1 MAPLDYDYAISS
13 EFGKNK
19 AVRILVNPGGS
30 VKWKLVDWEYNK
42 GAPPKSAVYID
53 EQEHCKNVVTAYTD
67 CSDCRPNK
75 LTPSQRTKDGYVY
88 YIYDKKTSYDN
99 NEYKILVE
107 EGIKKYKLISLE
119 LEESVA
125 LEDVKAIS
133 RTSEVI
139 NNAPTPRDYEKNL
152 ALDVTQSSSWS
163 HSIHWEVGVG
173 LEIGVASVAK
183 YNWSLNAKGGGNH
196 PWGRSETFSKN
207 LTSTARGRVPAKH
220 GVKITLRATQT
231 QKEVPYKAQV
241 EITYDDGTTR
251 TGKKVI
257 LFTILFKRQLGSR
270 KK

>member
-30 VKWKLVDWEYNK
+30 VKWKLVDWEYNN

-53 EQEHCKNVVTAYTD
+53 GQERCKNVVTAYD
-67 CSDCRPNK
+67 SYSCSICRN

-88 YIYDKKTSYDN
+88 YIYAKSVRYDS

-107 EGIKKYKLISLE
+107 EGIKKYKIISLE

-125 LEDVKAIS
+125 LEDAKAIFS
-133 RTSEVI
+133 TSEVI
-139 NNAPTPRDYEKNL
+139 NNAPTPRDYAESL
-152 ALDVTQSSSWS
+152 ALDVTQSSTWS

-173 LEIGVASVAK
+173 LEIGVVGVAK
-183 YNWSLNAKGGGNH
+183 YAWSINAKGGGNH
-196 PWGRSETFSKN
+196 QWGGSETFSKTS
-207 LTSTARGRVPAKH
+207 TSTARGQVPAKH

-241 EITYDDGTTR
+241 EITYDDGTKR
-251 TGKKVI
+251 TGKEVI
-257 LFTILFKRQLGSR
+257 LF
-270 KK
+270 